1 MIYANHQKHRK
12 FSLIAQVI
20 AASVFALSSVSTF
33 AGGWFS
39 SSGEPSKA
47 ERLNTEAVRKVL
59 TNNPEMV
66 YDALVAYQKKQ
77 AEAKKQEVQKY
88 LHTNAR
94 KLFYSKNDGTLG
106 NPSGKTSI
114 LILNDYRCGFCS
126 KARTIVSDVAKNN
139 PDVRVVI
146 KQLPILGPESKY
158 AAKAATLAQQKN
170 KFDSFDTKLM
180 GQEKPLTIEKINTV
194 LRQSGLKEKELSSQN
209 DTLDAVIRENYVHAQ
224 NLAVQGTPVIIIA
237 NSNLTKVEFVD
248 NVLDQKSIEA
258 KVKEYQS

>member
-1 MIYANHQKHRK
+1 MININHQKHRK
-12 FSLIAQVI
+12 LSLVAQVI
-20 AASVFALSSVSTF
+20 AASMFAFSSVSVF

-39 SSGEPSKA
+39 SSGELTKA
-47 ERLNTEAVRKVL
+47 EKLNTEAVKKVL
-59 TNNPEMV
+59 VNNPEIV

-77 AEAKKQEVQKY
+77 AEVKKKEVQKY
-88 LHTNAR
+88 LHANAR

-114 LILNDYRCGFCS
+114 LVLNDYRCGFCS
-126 KARTIVSDVAKNN
+126 KARTIINDVAKNN

-170 KFDSFDTKLM
+170 KFDTFDAKLM
-180 GQEKPLTIEKINTV
+180 GQEKPLTIEKINAV
-194 LRQSGLKEKELSSQN
+194 LRQSGLKEKELTAQN
-209 DTLDAVIRENYVHAQ
+209 DTLDAVIRDNYVHAQ